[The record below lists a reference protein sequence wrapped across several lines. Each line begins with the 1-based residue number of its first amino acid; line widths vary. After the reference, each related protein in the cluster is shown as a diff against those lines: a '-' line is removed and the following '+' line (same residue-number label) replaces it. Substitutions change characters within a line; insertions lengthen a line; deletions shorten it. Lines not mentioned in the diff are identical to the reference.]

1 MDSGHL
7 YDLTRELRRRALDGS
22 LASHDPDRSD
32 SITEALLAGRRILF
46 APDDEQLYVEASLDR
61 VFRDVSTGR
70 EIGAR
75 RL

>member
-22 LASHDPDRSD
+22 LASRFPGRSE
-32 SITEALLAGRRILF
+32 SIHAALLEGRRILF
-46 APDDEQLYVEASLDR
+46 APDDEELYVEAPLDR
-61 VFRDVSTGR
+61 VFLDESTGR